1 MKRPVEYRYADSIR
15 GEIRRPFT
23 IVPGLTVAFDS
34 KLEIVPIAD
43 LGKPRRVAVRLQN
56 QTLRNPEGTVSLKLP
71 AGWKSEP
78 AQTPFALKARG
89 EKTAVFFTVTPAP
102 GTAAGS
108 YELSAEAVSAIRRIA
123 RRCGQSNIR
132 TSRRI
137 ASTTRRSRRCA
148 SSISRSR
155 PCASAM

>member
-1 MKRPVEYRYADSIR
+1 MFEWEGVDAATKNLPFAAPVATAELAVEIGGQAITVKRPVEYRYADSIR

-34 KLEIVPIAD
+34 KLDIVPLAD

-78 AQTPFALKARG
+78 AQVPFTLKDLIGPIGVAAMLPFIPIAL
-89 EKTAVFFTVTPAP
+89 
-102 GTAAGS
+102 
-108 YELSAEAVSAIRRIA
+108 IA
-123 RRCGQSNIR
+123 MPLEVILHGVVKLLV
-132 TSRRI
+132 
-137 ASTTRRSRRCA
+137 
-148 SSISRSR
+148 
-155 PCASAM
+155 